1 MEPDTAKE
9 VLAGNSLDE
18 IADRVAR
25 LRREMEKESIDIF
38 YVGHSTDLEYL
49 AGIERPIPTYGRMR
63 FWAAWAF
70 GAIYGRQ
77 DPVPMVVSRH
87 FASGHL
93 NESGAPIHGVEL
105 KIVNEEDDPVAIVA
119 ELIREQAGGVPKRIA
134 VNMDAPAELV
144 INLRAAFPKAEV
156 TVASEIL
163 ARLRAVKSAVEIEAM
178 TAACRIVDKVFSE
191 SLEVLKPALTEVEL
205 ARWIDDRMTELGAI
219 APSFHTGIWTMG
231 PAEKREAKE
240 RLSRRPIGTDTSVN
254 YDYGAGLKGYCSD
267 FGRTV
272 YVGKPSARYREAYR
286 LILASQEAGR
296 QALRP
301 GTPAREVNQIAHK
314 VIDDGGYGEYFWHR
328 LGHAIGKDTHEP
340 PFLEVVDATPLVEG
354 MVFTIEPSIFIP
366 GEFGCRV
373 EDVYVVT
380 PNGGRRLNT
389 MSSDLVSV

>member
-1 MEPDTAKE
+1 
-9 VLAGNSLDE
+9 
-18 IADRVAR
+18 
-25 LRREMEKESIDIF
+25 
-38 YVGHSTDLEYL
+38 
-49 AGIERPIPTYGRMR
+49 
-63 FWAAWAF
+63 
-70 GAIYGRQ
+70 
-77 DPVPMVVSRH
+77 VSRH

-93 NESGAPIHGVEL
+93 NEGGAPIHGVEL
-105 KIVNEEDDPVAIVA
+105 KIVNEEDDPIAIVA
-119 ELIREQAGGVPKRIA
+119 GLIREQAGGVPKRIA
-134 VNMDAPAELV
+134 VNMDAPADLI

-163 ARLRAVKSAVEIEAM
+163 ARLRGVKSAAEIEAM
-178 TAACRIVDKVFSE
+178 SAACRIVDKVYSE
-191 SLEVLKPALTEVEL
+191 SLEILKPELTELQL
-205 ARWIDDRMTELGAI
+205 ARWIDDRMMELGAI

-240 RLSRRPIGTDTSVN
+240 RLSRRPIGTDTAVN

-272 YVGKPSARYREAYR
+272 YVGKPSPRYREAYA
-286 LILASQEAGR
+286 LVLASQEAGR
-296 QALRP
+296 QALRA
-301 GTPAREVNQIAHK
+301 GAPAREVNQIAHK

-373 EDVYVVT
+373 EDVFVVT
-380 PNGGRRLNT
+380 PDGGRRLNSV
-389 MSSDLVSV
+389 SSDLITV